1 MKKDLEYYIS
11 CFFNLRRTTRNGEK
25 SPHKVVVLL
34 AVIQAVKDGTLT
46 SNLVTPDEIFNNIF
60 LNVWHERV
68 GVSANFEDSLFPG
81 FYNLQNEDFW
91 HLLPWSESEKQ
102 KRCIDIDSL
111 RSVYQG
117 ALIDEELYS
126 LFLMPNTCQK
136 LQDILLSLLGTY
148 RSSTRF
154 VSIDDYLKSLL
165 TSTPPI
171 KKDVRYF
178 INLIEPVANAAKSDK
193 KAKLKL
199 ILLLS
204 TIEHIEWKLKYSG
217 ITNFIP
223 LLATWE
229 GVFLNNVRTYMG
241 IIGRESTLF
250 SSPFIQ
256 MGELSFW
263 HLRPC
268 DSTYII
274 TGHAMKTF
282 ANLQNIYEGVD
293 IDEEFI
299 NLIKVPKTRE
309 KLKAFLVKGI
319 TKNNT
324 ALK

>member
-102 KRCIDIDSL
+102 KHCIDIDSL

-136 LQDILLSLLGTY
+136 LQDILLSLLYTSN
-148 RSSTRF
+148 SSIGF
-154 VSIDDYLKSLL
+154 VSIDDYIKSLM
-165 TSTPPI
+165 TSSPKK
-171 KKDVRYF
+171 KKDTKYY
-178 INLIEPVANAAKSDK
+178 INQIYPIAEAAKRDK
-193 KAKLKL
+193 KAQLKL

-204 TIEHIEWKLKYSG
+204 TIEQVQWYSKNYE
-217 ITNFIP
+217 ISNFLP

-241 IIGRESTLF
+241 ILGRESTLF
-250 SSPFIQ
+250 STPFVQ
-256 MGELSFW
+256 LEELPFW
-263 HLRPC
+263 KPLLY
-268 DSTYII
+268 DENYEF
-274 TGHAMKTF
+274 TGRAMKTF
-282 ANLQNIYEGVD
+282 ENLQNIYEGVVLD
-293 IDEEFI
+293 AEFVE
-299 NLIKVPKTRE
+299 LSKTQDTRE
-309 KLKAFLVKGI
+309 ILKKYL
-319 TKNNT
+319 
-324 ALK
+324 LKYIKKQVRKK